1 MGVEGIG
8 NNILKLRRKKGVTQ
22 EVLADFIGVT
32 KTSVSKWETGTTM
45 PDIQMLPLLASYF
58 EVSVDELINYV
69 PMLNRE
75 QIRFHYQRLAEA
87 FAARPFQEVLAE
99 CDGMIRKYYSCYPF
113 LQQMTV
119 LILNHVGAADGEES
133 RQAAVKMVLDLC
145 GHILADCQDVGIC
158 KSAIGLKAM
167 LNLMEGR
174 PEQVLEELGE
184 ETIKAEYMENTG
196 ELLTMAYL
204 MAGDFQKAEQAAQ
217 TGMYQSLMRMI
228 DYGIFLLE
236 VKGKK
241 AVMQREAEEAGETE
255 GIGETDETSEAGAKV
270 GMEEEMAFGNEV
282 LKRMDKILEV
292 FQIQGLSPN
301 AAGKYEYQAAVYL
314 ARGLAV
320 RRSDGKAKKVGGTEE
335 EIFRRL
341 ERYSSACRQLFADG
355 IRLHGDSFFSLL
367 DGWFEEMELETEAVR
382 SRESV
387 RESIAQSFSNPVF
400 HVLED
405 QERLGRLAGRCG
417 GNIK

>member
-8 NNILKLRRKKGVTQ
+8 NNILTLRRKKGVTQ

-87 FAARPFQEVLAE
+87 FNARPFQEVLTE
-99 CDGMIRKYYSCYPF
+99 CEEMIRKYYSCYPF
-113 LQQMTV
+113 LQRMAV
-119 LILNHVGAADGEES
+119 LLLNHVGAADTDES

-158 KSAIGLKAM
+158 KGVVGLKAM
-167 LNLMEGR
+167 LNLMVGR
-174 PEQVLEELGE
+174 PDQVLEELGE
-184 ETIKAEYMENTG
+184 DALKAGYMENTE

-204 MAGDFQKAEQAAQ
+204 MAGDYQKAERAAQ
-217 TGMYQSLMRMI
+217 TGMYQCLMRMI

-236 VKGKK
+236 VRGKE
-241 AVMQREAEEAGETE
+241 AALQREAEEAGETE
-255 GIGETDETSEAGAKV
+255 GGEETDEAGAEV
-270 GMEEEMAFGNEV
+270 DMEGEMDFGNEI

-292 FQIQGLSPN
+292 FQLQGLSPN
-301 AAGKYEYQAAVYL
+301 AAGKYEYQAAAYL
-314 ARGLAV
+314 AGRLAD
-320 RRSDGKAKKVGGTEE
+320 RRSDGKAKKADRSEE
-335 EIFRRL
+335 EIFRHL
-341 ERYSSACRQLFADG
+341 ERYISACRQLFADG
-355 IRLHGDSFFSLL
+355 IRMHGDSFFSLL
-367 DGWFEEMELETEAVR
+367 DGWFEEMEMGTEAVR
-382 SRESV
+382 SSESV

-400 HVLED
+400 HVLKD
-405 QERLGRLAGRCG
+405 QERFRRLEADAGA
-417 GNIK
+417 I

>member
-1 MGVEGIG
+1 
-8 NNILKLRRKKGVTQ
+8 
-22 EVLADFIGVT
+22 
-32 KTSVSKWETGTTM
+32 M

-87 FAARPFQEVLAE
+87 FNARPFQEVLTE
-99 CDGMIRKYYSCYPF
+99 CEEMIRKYYSCYPF
-113 LQQMTV
+113 LQRMAV
-119 LILNHVGAADGEES
+119 LLLNHVGAADTDES

-158 KSAIGLKAM
+158 KGVVGLKAM
-167 LNLMEGR
+167 LNLMVGR
-174 PEQVLEELGE
+174 PDQVLEELGE
-184 ETIKAEYMENTG
+184 DALKAGYMENTE

-204 MAGDFQKAEQAAQ
+204 MAGDYQKAERAAQ
-217 TGMYQSLMRMI
+217 TGMYQCLMRMI

-236 VKGKK
+236 VRGKE
-241 AVMQREAEEAGETE
+241 AVLQREAEEAGETE
-255 GIGETDETSEAGAKV
+255 GGEETDEAGAEV
-270 GMEEEMAFGNEV
+270 DMEGEMDFGNEI

-292 FQIQGLSPN
+292 FQLQGLSPN

-314 ARGLAV
+314 AGRLAD
-320 RRSDGKAKKVGGTEE
+320 RRPDRKAKKADRSEE
-335 EIFRRL
+335 EIFRHL
-341 ERYSSACRQLFADG
+341 ERYISACRQLFADG

-367 DGWFEEMELETEAVR
+367 DGWFEEMELGTEAVR
-382 SRESV
+382 SSESV

-400 HVLED
+400 HVLKD
-405 QERLGRLAGRCG
+405 QERFRRLAADAGA
-417 GNIK
+417 I

>member
-8 NNILKLRRKKGVTQ
+8 NNILTLRRKKGVTQ

-87 FAARPFQEVLAE
+87 FNARPFQEVLTE
-99 CDGMIRKYYSCYPF
+99 CEEMIRKYYSCYPF
-113 LQQMTV
+113 LQRMAV
-119 LILNHVGAADGEES
+119 LLLNHVGAADTDES

-158 KSAIGLKAM
+158 KGVVGLKAM
-167 LNLMEGR
+167 LNLMVGR
-174 PEQVLEELGE
+174 PDQVLEELGE
-184 ETIKAEYMENTG
+184 DALKAGYMENTE

-204 MAGDFQKAEQAAQ
+204 MAGDYQKAERAAQ
-217 TGMYQSLMRMI
+217 TGMYQCLMRMI

-236 VKGKK
+236 VRGKE
-241 AVMQREAEEAGETE
+241 AALQREAEEAGETE
-255 GIGETDETSEAGAKV
+255 GGEETDEAGAEV
-270 GMEEEMAFGNEV
+270 DMEGEMDFGNEI

-292 FQIQGLSPN
+292 FQLQGLSPN

-314 ARGLAV
+314 AGRLAD
-320 RRSDGKAKKVGGTEE
+320 RRPDRKAKKADRSEE
-335 EIFRRL
+335 EIFRR
-341 ERYSSACRQLFADG
+341 ERAAGERG
-355 IRLHGDSFFSLL
+355 IRK
-367 DGWFEEMELETEAVR
+367 
-382 SRESV
+382 
-387 RESIAQSFSNPVF
+387 PVM
-400 HVLED
+400 
-405 QERLGRLAGRCG
+405 RCG
-417 GNIK
+417 IW

>member
-1 MGVEGIG
+1 MGVDGIG
-8 NNILKLRRKKGVTQ
+8 NNILKLRKRKGVTQ

-32 KTSVSKWETGTTM
+32 KTSVSKWETAVTM

-113 LQQMTV
+113 LQQMAV
-119 LILNHVGAADGEES
+119 LLLNHVGAADGEES

-204 MAGDFQKAEQAAQ
+204 MAGNFQKAEQAAQ

-236 VKGKK
+236 VKGKE
-241 AVMQREAEEAGETE
+241 AVIQREDGEE
-255 GIGETDETSEAGAKV
+255 I
-270 GMEEEMAFGNEV
+270 

-314 ARGLAV
+314 ARGLADCLADEEK
-320 RRSDGKAKKVGGTEE
+320 DGGEKQTERMETEE
-335 EIFRRL
+335 KIFNRL
-341 ERYSSACRQLFADG
+341 ENYVSACKRLLADG
-355 IRLHGDSFFSLL
+355 MKIHGDSFFSCL
-367 DGWFEEMELETEAVR
+367 DEWFEEMELETMAVR
-382 SRESV
+382 SKESV
-387 RESIAQSFSNPVF
+387 RESILQGFQNPAF
-400 HVLED
+400 AVLKD
-405 QERLGRLAGRCG
+405 QERLAKLAKRCEQEMR
-417 GNIK
+417 

>member
-8 NNILKLRRKKGVTQ
+8 NNILTLRRKKGVTQ

-87 FAARPFQEVLAE
+87 FNARPFQEVLTE
-99 CDGMIRKYYSCYPF
+99 CEEMIRKYYSCYPF
-113 LQQMTV
+113 LQWMAV
-119 LILNHVGAADGEES
+119 LLLNHVGAADTDES

-158 KSAIGLKAM
+158 KGVVGLKAM
-167 LNLMEGR
+167 LNLMVGR
-174 PEQVLEELGE
+174 PDQVLEELGE
-184 ETIKAEYMENTG
+184 DALKAGYMENTE

-204 MAGDFQKAEQAAQ
+204 MAGDYQKAERAAQ
-217 TGMYQSLMRMI
+217 TGMYQCLMRMI

-236 VKGKK
+236 VRGKE
-241 AVMQREAEEAGETE
+241 AALQREAEEAGETE
-255 GIGETDETSEAGAKV
+255 GGEETDEAGAEV
-270 GMEEEMAFGNEV
+270 DMEGEMDFGNEI

-292 FQIQGLSPN
+292 FQLQGLSP
-301 AAGKYEYQAAVYL
+301 L
-314 ARGLAV
+314 
-320 RRSDGKAKKVGGTEE
+320 
-335 EIFRRL
+335 
-341 ERYSSACRQLFADG
+341 
-355 IRLHGDSFFSLL
+355 SL
-367 DGWFEEMELETEAVR
+367 
-382 SRESV
+382 
-387 RESIAQSFSNPVF
+387 I
-400 HVLED
+400 H
-405 QERLGRLAGRCG
+405 
-417 GNIK
+417 I